1 MVSKNKLIFL
11 IILSI
16 FIISLANTTYYYSS
30 EEDQINSKKI
40 HIKFFY
46 EEGCSYCKET
56 KEFMYPLLEEKG
68 YNVEVQEINVF
79 SSDGWNQFKDAG
91 FTYVPA
97 IILCD
102 KIKLENKAAIVE
114 YLDAMIISCI
124 ESSSSPESPPIE
136 EITEEES
143 KEVTP
148 KEEIVKSGSNIS
160 PIAALAAGFFSSLSP
175 CLLAVLSFIIAY
187 TAGAGNKSLTILLKS
202 IFFGLGITGSYMV
215 MAVAFLRAGAT
226 MPDNL
231 RFFLALVGACVTFFL
246 GLNLINTGLHIVN
259 LPISK
264 KNFAQKMTNKL
275 VMSYGLVGV
284 FILGMIFAVINLPC
298 AAIILPILI
307 DEAIYGT
314 TYTATLKVLLY
325 GVGILIPFIIIGGVG
340 AFTKNIARDMRW
352 NPAVRFFGWVVM
364 GGVVV
369 AVSFYLVYQGFSLLQ
384 EFSMNYVIY
393 TIVGY
398 GAIILF
404 AIFAFFKWRNKK
416 VEESK

>member
-1 MVSKNKLIFL
+1 MLPKNKLIYL
-11 IILSI
+11 IIVSV
-16 FIISLANTTYYYSS
+16 FIISLVNVNYYYGS
-30 EEDQINSKKI
+30 EEDKNNSKKI

-46 EEGCSYCKET
+46 EEGCEYCKEG
-56 KEFMYPLLEEKG
+56 KEYMYNLIKEKS
-68 YNVEVQEINVF
+68 YNVEVQEINVY
-79 SSDGWNQFKDAG
+79 SSEGWNQFKDAG

-102 KIKLENKAAIVE
+102 KIKLENKAVIVQ
-114 YLDAMIISCI
+114 YLDSMIISCI
-124 ESSSSPESPPIE
+124 ESSSTDLIPTE
-136 EITEEES
+136 EIPEQES
-143 KEVTP
+143 KDDMP
-148 KEEIVKSGSNIS
+148 KEEIVKSGSSIS

-187 TAGAGNKSLTILLKS
+187 TAGGGNKSMTILLKS

-215 MAVAFLRAGAT
+215 MAVAFLKAGAT

-231 RFFLALVGACVTFFL
+231 RFFLALVGAWVTFFL

-275 VMSYGLVGV
+275 VMSYGLIGV

-340 AFTKNIARDMRW
+340 AFAKNIARDMRW

-384 EFSMNYVIY
+384 ELSIKYVWY
-393 TIVGY
+393 TIIGY
-398 GAIILF
+398 GAIVLF
-404 AIFAFFKWRNKK
+404 SVFAFIKWRNKK

>member
-1 MVSKNKLIFL
+1 MVSKNKLIYL
-11 IILSI
+11 VIASI
-16 FIISLANTTYYYSS
+16 FIISLANVNYYYSS
-30 EEDQINSKKI
+30 EEIQNNSKKI
-40 HIKFFY
+40 NIKFFY
-46 EEGCSYCKET
+46 EEGCSYCKEA
-56 KEFMYPLLEEKG
+56 KEFMYPLLKEKG

-102 KIKLENKAAIVE
+102 KIKLENTATIVE

-124 ESSSSPESPPIE
+124 ESSSADPMPIADTPIVENE
-136 EITEEES
+136 EDI
-143 KEVTP
+143 P
-148 KEEIVKSGSNIS
+148 KEEIVKSSNIS

-202 IFFGLGITGSYMV
+202 IFFGLGITGSYMI

-275 VMSYGLVGV
+275 VMSYGLIGV

-340 AFTKNIARDMRW
+340 AFAKNIARDMRW

-384 EFSMNYVIY
+384 EFSINYVWY

>member
-1 MVSKNKLIFL
+1 MVTKKKLIFL

-16 FIISLANTTYYYSS
+16 FIISLVNTTYYYSS
-30 EEDQINSKKI
+30 EESQNNSKKI

-46 EEGCSYCKET
+46 EEGCSYCKEA

-79 SSDGWNQFKDAG
+79 SSDGWNQFKEAG

-102 KIKLENKAAIVE
+102 KIKLENKATIVE

-124 ESSSSPESPPIE
+124 ESPSTETMPVADIPIVENE
-136 EITEEES
+136 EVI
-143 KEVTP
+143 P
-148 KEEIVKSGSNIS
+148 KDEIVKSGSNIS

-187 TAGAGNKSLTILLKS
+187 TAGTGNKSLSILLKS

-215 MAVAFLRAGAT
+215 MAIAFLRAGAT

-231 RFFLALVGACVTFFL
+231 RFFLALFGACVTFFL

-340 AFTKNIARDMRW
+340 AYAKNIARDMRW

-364 GGVVV
+364 GGIVV
-369 AVSFYLVYQGFSLLQ
+369 AVSFYLVYQGFSLLE
-384 EFSMNYVIY
+384 EFSMKYVFY
-393 TIVGY
+393 TIEGY